1 MAIFSQQQ
9 LQETLAELPVGYYA
23 GARVDVDIDQ
33 EAETSYFNPLDRKIS
48 ISVKGA
54 NELAKNGKLDKET
67 AARGHLYH
75 ELSHAILTP
84 QELKHFNNDIVNI
97 FEDERIETLLDGYY
111 HKVNFRE
118 NVKAYAG
125 FDEKMPPP
133 MDAMG
138 RFFSTVRFRVG
149 QKKHLDKLDSI
160 IEEYKDLNWNTGDLK
175 RLEQYARAITSLY
188 RDIAHSMP
196 PTPQE
201 WEQMKQDAKERESQ
215 KQGGNGESA
224 NRPKEY
230 DKPNSPEQGAGQQG
244 EGAGENAEGNPSAQ
258 GEKNEAPQ
266 EGDTEKQGAPNPHGA
281 GKEVQAH
288 IKDLL
293 NQAFSQALDKNLYDA
308 LESVLL
314 AFNKRNNGGSSLQT
328 YSGIFNPRNCA
339 REDFR
344 LFDRRAS
351 VNGTNPFGTLHLNL
365 YIDESGSF
373 YENKVVANNIIRTLL
388 ALEKRHKNFSV
399 DFCFLSDE
407 VRYIEDKSKVYLD
420 PNGGNW
426 IGADALD
433 TVKKLQKQGTYNYN
447 IVLMDGWTNSHW
459 GGNKGEYFPFDL
471 SNTTFILDPSC
482 ERHGG
487 NRIKNGKV
495 IYSCDYTKELTQHI
509 ILTLQRAFR

>member
-1 MAIFSQQQ
+1 MPTFSQKQ

-23 GARVDVDIDQ
+23 GARVDVNIDKD
-33 EAETSYFNPLDRKIS
+33 AETSYFNPLDRKIS

-84 QELKHFNNDIVNI
+84 QELKHFNDDIVNI
-97 FEDERIETLLDGYY
+97 VEDERIETLLDGYY

-133 MDAMG
+133 VDGMG

-149 QKKHLDKLDSI
+149 HKKHLEKLNSI
-160 IEEYKDLNWNTGDLK
+160 IEEYKDLNWNTGNMP
-175 RLEQYARAITSLY
+175 RLQGYANAIRQLY
-188 RDIAHSMP
+188 QDIARSP
-196 PTPQE
+196 APTPKE
-201 WEQMKQDAKERESQ
+201 WEQMKKDAAERESQ
-215 KQGGNGESA
+215 KQGN
-224 NRPKEY
+224 N
-230 DKPNSPEQGAGQQG
+230 G
-244 EGAGENAEGNPSAQ
+244 EGADEKAEGMRSEQ
-258 GEKNEAPQ
+258 GEKKDKPQ
-266 EGDTEKQGAPNPHGA
+266 EGDTEKNGTPNPHGA

-293 NQAFSQALDKNLYDA
+293 NQAFNQALDKNLYDA

-328 YSGIFNPRNCA
+328 YNGIFNPRNCA

-344 LFDRRAS
+344 LFDRKAS

-373 YENKVVANNIIRTLL
+373 YDNKVVANNIIRTLL

-407 VRYIEDKSKVYLD
+407 VRHIEDKSKVFLD

-447 IVLMDGWTNSHW
+447 IVLMDGWTNSYW
-459 GGNKGEYFPFDL
+459 EDNKGEYFPFDL
-471 SNTTFILDPSC
+471 SNTTFILDPTC

-487 NRIKNGKV
+487 DRIKNGKV
-495 IYSCDYTKELTQHI
+495 IYSRKYTEELTQHI

>member
-1 MAIFSQQQ
+1 MATFSQKQ
-9 LQETLAELPVGYYA
+9 LQETLAELPIGYYA
-23 GARVDVDIDQ
+23 GARVEVDIDKN
-33 EAETSYFNPLDRKIS
+33 ADTSYFNPLDRKIS

-54 NELAKNGKLDKET
+54 NELATNGKLDKET

-97 FEDERIETLLDGYY
+97 VEDERIETLLDGYY

-125 FDEKMPPP
+125 FDESMPPP
-133 MDAMG
+133 MDGMD

-149 QKKHLDKLDSI
+149 QKKHLEKLDNI
-160 IEEYKDLNWNTGDLK
+160 IEEYKDLNWNTTNLK
-175 RLEQYARAITSLY
+175 RLERYSNAIRSLY
-188 RDIAHSMP
+188 RDIVHSLP
-196 PTPQE
+196 PSPQE
-201 WEQMKQDAKERESQ
+201 WEQMKKDAAERESQ
-215 KQGGNGESA
+215 KQGNNGEGA
-224 NRPKEY
+224 NRPDEY
-230 DKPNSPEQGAGQQG
+230 DKPNSSEQGESQQG
-244 EGAGENAEGNPSAQ
+244 EGAEGKEGTPSEQ
-258 GEKNEAPQ
+258 SEKNEMPK
-266 EGDTEKQGAPNPHGA
+266 EGDAKELGSPNPHGA

-288 IKDLL
+288 IKELL
-293 NQAFSQALDKNLYDA
+293 NQAFNQALDKNLYDA

-339 REDFR
+339 REDYR

-373 YENKVVANNIIRTLL
+373 YDNKGVANNIIRTLL

-407 VRYIEDKSKVYLD
+407 VRYIEDKTKVYLN
-420 PNGGNW
+420 PNCGNW

-459 GGNKGEYFPFDL
+459 ERDKGEYFPFDL

-482 ERHGG
+482 ENHGG

-495 IYSCDYTKELTQHI
+495 IYSRNYTEELIQHI